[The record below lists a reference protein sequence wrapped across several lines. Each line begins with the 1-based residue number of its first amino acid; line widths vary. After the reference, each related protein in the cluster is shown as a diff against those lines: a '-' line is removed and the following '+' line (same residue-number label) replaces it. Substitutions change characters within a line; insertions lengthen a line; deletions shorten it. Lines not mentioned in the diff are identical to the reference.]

1 MRVFLQSKTS
11 SQQLK
16 NLSMSLI
23 GREVVLGVGGGIAAY
38 KSCELLRRLQD
49 RGYAVTV
56 VPTPSSLN
64 FVGKAT
70 WEALSGRPVN
80 TQVWENVHTV
90 PHIALAESA
99 HFFLIAPATADLIAR
114 LAAGRA
120 DDLLT
125 NLVLA
130 SDVPKMLVPA
140 MHPSM
145 WLDPAT
151 VANVQTLRSRGFIV
165 MDPEVGRLTGKDV
178 GPGRFPEVAAII
190 EKFDALTGNVQDL
203 KGKRVLVTAGGTRE
217 AIDPVRFIGNRSS
230 GKQGIAIA
238 RAARNRGA
246 EVHLIAANF
255 DTSELAGIEVSK
267 VESASDMQ
275 KVLAEQFPTCDVLVM
290 SAAVAD
296 ARPKNSSIDKIKKA
310 LLGSIELE
318 ENPDLLASLASV
330 KKGQV
335 VIGFAAET
343 KDHLQEARRKL
354 EAKGLDLIYVN
365 DVSGGAIFGQDLTM
379 GTILLRN
386 DADIAVKEVSKDALG
401 NLLLDQAIRQLG

>member
-1 MRVFLQSKTS
+1 
-11 SQQLK
+11 
-16 NLSMSLI
+16 
-23 GREVVLGVGGGIAAY
+23 
-38 KSCELLRRLQD
+38 
-49 RGYAVTV
+49 

-64 FVGKAT
+64 FVGSAT

-99 HFFLIAPATADLIAR
+99 NFFLIAPATADLIAR

-165 MDPEVGRLTGKDV
+165 MDPEVGRLTGNDI
-178 GPGRFPEVAAII
+178 GPGRFPETPSIL
-190 EKFDALTGNVQDL
+190 EKFDALTGNIQDF
-203 KGKRVLVTAGGTRE
+203 KGKRVLATAGGTRE
-217 AIDPVRFIGNRSS
+217 AIDPVRFIGNKSS
-230 GKQGIAIA
+230 GKQGVAIA
-238 RAARNRGA
+238 LAARDRGA
-246 EVHLIAANF
+246 IVHLVAANF
-255 DTSELAGIEVSK
+255 DTSTLDGIEISK
-267 VESASDMQ
+267 VESAADMQ
-275 KVLAEQFPTCDVLVM
+275 QVLSQQFPLCDVLIM

-296 ARPKNSSIDKIKKA
+296 ARPKKMSLEKIKKA

-318 ENPDLLASLASV
+318 ENPDLLASLAAS
-330 KKGQV
+330 KNGQLI
-335 VIGFAAET
+335 IGFAAET

-365 DVSGGAIFGQDLTM
+365 DVSGGAIFGQDQTM

>member
-1 MRVFLQSKTS
+1 
-11 SQQLK
+11 
-16 NLSMSLI
+16 MSLL
-23 GREVVLGVGGGIAAY
+23 GREVILGVGGGIAAY

-49 RGYAVTV
+49 RGYLLTV

-80 TQVWENVHTV
+80 TQVWESVHTV
-90 PHIALAESA
+90 PHIALAERA
-99 HFFLIAPATADLIAR
+99 NFFLIAPATADLIAR
-114 LAAGRA
+114 IAQGRA

-125 NLVLA
+125 NLILA
-130 SDVPKMLVPA
+130 SDVPKMIVPA

-151 VANVQTLRSRGFIV
+151 VANVKTLRDRGYLV
-165 MDPEVGRLTGKDV
+165 MDPEVGRLTGDDI
-178 GPGRFPEVAAII
+178 GPSRFPEVPSII
-190 EKFDALTGNVQDL
+190 HNFDQMTGQTQDL

-217 AIDPVRFIGNRSS
+217 AIDPVRFIGNKSS

-238 RAARNRGA
+238 KAAAARGA
-246 EVHLIAANF
+246 DVHLIAANF
-255 DTSELAGIEVSK
+255 DTDSLSGIHITK
-267 VESASDMQ
+267 VESTSDMKQ
-275 KVLAEQFPTCDVLVM
+275 ALDSNFDQCDILIM

-296 ARPKNSSIDKIKKA
+296 ARPKSSAIDKIKKTF
-310 LLGSIELE
+310 LGSIELE
-318 ENPDLLASLASV
+318 ENPDLIATVSARKSH
-330 KKGQV
+330 QV
-335 VIGFAAET
+335 IVGFAAET

-354 EAKGLDLIYVN
+354 ESKGLDLIYVN
-365 DVSGGAIFGQDLTM
+365 DVSGGAIFGQDQTM

-401 NLLLDQAIRQLG
+401 NLLLDHAIRQLG